1 MTRSLERPELEKRP
15 LNPSLSMRE
24 NKLIHSFEMKRKDWE
39 KIIKKKNNLLRDREL
54 NIHKRLAL
62 GKIEADERDIPL
74 IKSRS

>member
-1 MTRSLERPELEKRP
+1 
-15 LNPSLSMRE
+15 
-24 NKLIHSFEMKRKDWE
+24 MKRKDWE